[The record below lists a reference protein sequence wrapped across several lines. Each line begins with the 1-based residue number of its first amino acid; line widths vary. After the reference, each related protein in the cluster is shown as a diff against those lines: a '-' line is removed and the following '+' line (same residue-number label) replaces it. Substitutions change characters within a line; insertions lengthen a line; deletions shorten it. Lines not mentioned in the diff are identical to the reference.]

1 MAVLLPPGCGAGK
14 EFSSPRP
21 SGLSRFAVGTATNSS
36 WAPKGG
42 CTREGLEGHLCVG
55 QGVGIGMQ
63 MIGSVPEVGRPWG
76 GFPSS
81 SQIASSK
88 SRPSLGL
95 SFLLDQI
102 RGLDEILSQDRF
114 KPQILRVF
122 TVPHIKGGLLE
133 VRKYVSMWE
142 WGGQRNVVTISNF
155 SNIICQEISS
165 HLTQLVRCEVA
176 GIPRA

>member
-1 MAVLLPPGCGAGK
+1 
-14 EFSSPRP
+14 
-21 SGLSRFAVGTATNSS
+21 
-36 WAPKGG
+36 
-42 CTREGLEGHLCVG
+42 
-55 QGVGIGMQ
+55 MQ

-142 WGGQRNVVTISNF
+142 WGGAEERGYHFKLFKYYLSGNF
-155 SNIICQEISS
+155 FTS
-165 HLTQLVRCEVA
+165 HPT
-176 GIPRA
+176 G